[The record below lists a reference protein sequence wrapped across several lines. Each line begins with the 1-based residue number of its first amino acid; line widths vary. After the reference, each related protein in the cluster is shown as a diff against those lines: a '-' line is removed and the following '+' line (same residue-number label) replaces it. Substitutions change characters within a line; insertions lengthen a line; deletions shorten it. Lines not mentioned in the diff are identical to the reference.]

1 MIPWKFLGSTITPD
15 KKSELKLYQRDSEF
29 SIRVNGQELMNSRM
43 FGSEKKLAEF
53 SCCEVADREKA
64 SILIGGLGMGYTLS
78 AALKSLNS
86 DADVTISELV
96 PAVVEWNKEVLGHL
110 ADFPLEDSRVTVLVE
125 DVVEVIK
132 SKKSAY
138 DAILLDVDNG
148 PDGLTQEGNENLY
161 NFAGLSMIK
170 NSLKPGGIVAIWSAA
185 PDKGFTDRLKK
196 SSFQVD
202 EKKVRARSNKKG
214 AFHTIWIARKNF

>member
-43 FGSEKKLAEF
+43 SGSEKKLAEL

-64 SILIGGLGMGYTLS
+64 SVLIGGLGMGYTLS

-86 DADVTISELV
+86 DAEVTISELV

-132 SKKSAY
+132 NKKTAY

-161 NFAGLSMIK
+161 SFAGLSIIK
-170 NSLKPGGIVAIWSAA
+170 SALKPGGVLAIWSAS
-185 PDKGFTDRLKK
+185 PDKRFTDRLKK
-196 SSFQVD
+196 SSFHVE
-202 EKKVRARSNKKG
+202 EKKERARSNQKG
-214 AFHTIWIARKNF
+214 AFHTIWLAKKK

>member
-15 KKSELKLYQRDSEF
+15 NKSELKLYQRDSEY

-43 FGSEKKLAEF
+43 YGSEKKLAEL
-53 SCCEVADREKA
+53 SCREISNRKKP
-64 SILIGGLGMGYTLS
+64 SVLIGGLGMGYTLS
-78 AALKSLNS
+78 EALKFLNS
-86 DADVTISELV
+86 DGEVTISELV
-96 PAVVEWNKEVLGHL
+96 PEVVEWNRKVLGHL
-110 ADFPLEDSRVTVLVE
+110 ADFPLDDPRVKVLIE

-132 SKKSAY
+132 NRKSAY

-161 NFAGLSMIK
+161 SFAGLSMIK
-170 NSLKPGGIVAIWSAA
+170 KALKPGGVVAIWSAS
-185 PDKGFTDRLKK
+185 PDKGFSNRLKK
-196 SSFQVD
+196 SSFHVD

-214 AFHTIWIARKNF
+214 AFHTIWIAKK